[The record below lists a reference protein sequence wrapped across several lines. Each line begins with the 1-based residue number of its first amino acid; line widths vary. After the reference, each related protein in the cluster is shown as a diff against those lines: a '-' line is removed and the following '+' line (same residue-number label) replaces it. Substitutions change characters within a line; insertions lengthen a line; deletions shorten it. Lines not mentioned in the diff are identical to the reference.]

1 MSKIKIAMIFGTR
14 PETIK
19 MFPII
24 SEIKKYPQL
33 IDYRIIVSAQ
43 HREMLD
49 QMLEIFQINSDY
61 DLNIMEQGQSLSD
74 ITKNCLLGIGK
85 ILKEEKPSMVLVQ
98 GDTTTTFA
106 GALAAFYEK
115 IKIGH
120 VEAGL
125 RTNNKYYPFPALYE
139 KIKIGHVEAGL
150 RTNNKYYP
158 FPEEVNRHLTSVLT
172 DLHFTPTKQSCEN
185 LLSEGVKKED
195 IFISGNTVIDS
206 LLLMIKANYIFRESQ
221 LKDKKI
227 FEKKI
232 ILVTMHRRENW
243 GEPLRET
250 CQAINKIIN
259 KHSDISV
266 IFPLHKNPEI
276 RRNVQEILQNKKDI
290 FLLDTLDYDDM
301 INLMSKSYIIL
312 TDSGGIQEEAP
323 SLGKPVLVLRDETER
338 PEAVKAGVVKL
349 VGTNEERICSEV
361 DLLLNSREKYA
372 EMSKNINPYGD
383 GKASERIVKK
393 ILYNFNLIDQEP
405 DEFKTKKEKQ

>member
-1 MSKIKIAMIFGTR
+1 MNKIKIAIIFGTR

-19 MFPII
+19 MFPVI
-24 SEIKKYPQL
+24 SEIKKYPHL
-33 IDYRIIVSAQ
+33 IDYRVIVSGQ

-61 DLNIMEQGQSLSD
+61 DLDIMEQGQSLSN
-74 ITKNCLLGIGK
+74 ITNNSLLGIEK
-85 ILKEEKPSMVLVQ
+85 ILIKEKPSMVLVQ
-98 GDTTTTFA
+98 GDTTTTFT
-106 GALAAFYEK
+106 GALAAFYQK

-120 VEAGL
+120 
-125 RTNNKYYPFPALYE
+125 
-139 KIKIGHVEAGL
+139 IEAGL

-172 DLHFTPTKQSCEN
+172 DLHFTPTRQSCNN
-185 LLSEGVKKED
+185 LLSEGIKRED

-206 LLLMIKANYIFRESQ
+206 LLLMIKENHIFREPL

-243 GEPLRET
+243 GEPLKEV
-250 CQAINKIIN
+250 CQAINKIID
-259 KHSDISV
+259 KHIDISV

-276 RRNVQEILQNKKDI
+276 RRNVKEILENKKDI
-290 FLLDTLDYDDM
+290 LLLDALDYDDM
-301 INLMSKSYIIL
+301 VNLMSRSYLIL
-312 TDSGGIQEEAP
+312 TDSGGIQEESP

-338 PEAVKAGVVKL
+338 PEAVEAGVAKL
-349 VGTNEERICSEV
+349 VGTDKERVYNEVET
-361 DLLLNSREKYA
+361 LLNSRDKYM
-372 EMSKNINPYGD
+372 EMSKSINPYGD

-393 ILYNFNLIDQEP
+393 ILYYFNLIEKAP
-405 DEFKTKKEKQ
+405 DEFKTN

>member
-1 MSKIKIAMIFGTR
+1 MNKIKIAIIFGTR

-19 MFPII
+19 MFPVI
-24 SEIKKYPQL
+24 SEIKKYPHL
-33 IDYRIIVSAQ
+33 IDYRVIVSGQ

-61 DLNIMEQGQSLSD
+61 DLDIMEQGQSLSN
-74 ITKNCLLGIGK
+74 ITNNSLLGIEK
-85 ILKEEKPSMVLVQ
+85 ILKKEKPSMVLVQ
-98 GDTTTTFA
+98 GDTTTTFT
-106 GALAAFYEK
+106 GALAAFYQK

-120 VEAGL
+120 
-125 RTNNKYYPFPALYE
+125 
-139 KIKIGHVEAGL
+139 IEAGL

-172 DLHFTPTKQSCEN
+172 DLHFTPTRQSCNN
-185 LLSEGVKKED
+185 LLSEGVKRED

-206 LLLMIKANYIFRESQ
+206 LLLMIKENHIFREPL

-243 GEPLRET
+243 GEPLKEV
-250 CQAINKIIN
+250 CQAINKIID
-259 KHSDISV
+259 KHSNISV

-276 RRNVQEILQNKKDI
+276 RKNVKEILENKKDI
-290 FLLDTLDYDDM
+290 LLLDALDYDDM
-301 INLMSKSYIIL
+301 VNLMSRSYLIL
-312 TDSGGIQEEAP
+312 TDSGGIQEESP

-338 PEAVKAGVVKL
+338 PEAVEAGVAKL
-349 VGTNEERICSEV
+349 VGTDKERVYNEVET
-361 DLLLNSREKYA
+361 LLNSRDKYM
-372 EMSKNINPYGD
+372 EMSKSINPYGD

-393 ILYNFNLIDQEP
+393 ILYYFNLIEKAP
-405 DEFKTKKEKQ
+405 DEFKTN